1 MEEEENI
8 EGMHRGE
15 FCLFFPCF
23 WAMEREKKRKVGR
36 RGSFLEDRTKTPRI
50 GSDYKMLNGI
60 VVDLVTHLN
69 FIRAGNWLRSKRSWK
84 NRLGQRKVAI
94 TPCLLLWS
102 FIPFCRPCPVI
113 IAWIFVLFSSL
124 SLSLFV
130 NFVGFVQSFL
140 KFHSTRR
147 IFKSFLSFSLLNSCQ
162 LSISPIIHIYLFQ
175 FLKILFLQNTKRYI
189 YLYIYINDSSKI

>member
-1 MEEEENI
+1 MPAI
-8 EGMHRGE
+8 GYGAKGRG
-15 FCLFFPCF
+15 
-23 WAMEREKKRKVGR
+23 
-36 RGSFLEDRTKTPRI
+36 RI
-50 GSDYKMLNGI
+50 GWVSGKWQSRPAFSSDPLYSVLPPLSC
-60 VVDLVTHLN
+60 DH
-69 FIRAGNWLRSKRSWK
+69 
-84 NRLGQRKVAI
+84 
-94 TPCLLLWS
+94 CLD
-102 FIPFCRPCPVI
+102 FRPF
-113 IAWIFVLFSSL
+113 FFSL
-124 SLSLFV
+124 SLSPSLFV

>member
-102 FIPFCRPCPVI
+102 SLFRSATPVL
-113 IAWIFVLFSSL
+113 WSLPGFSSFFL
-124 SLSLFV
+124 LSLF
-130 NFVGFVQSFL
+130 L
-140 KFHSTRR
+140 
-147 IFKSFLSFSLLNSCQ
+147 FSLISSASFNRFWNFIQ
-162 LSISPIIHIYLFQ
+162 LVA
-175 FLKILFLQNTKRYI
+175 
-189 YLYIYINDSSKI
+189 SSKAF

>member
-1 MEEEENI
+1 MATTAILLLTLFSFFFFRRSWGGRRDGWKREEEENI
-8 EGMHRGE
+8 EGTHRGE
-15 FCLFFPCF
+15 FCPLFCLFFPCF

-102 FIPFCRPCPVI
+102 SLFRSAAPVL
-113 IAWIFVLFSSL
+113 WSLPGFSSFFL
-124 SLSLFV
+124 LSLF
-130 NFVGFVQSFL
+130 L
-140 KFHSTRR
+140 
-147 IFKSFLSFSLLNSCQ
+147 FSLISSASFNRFWNFIQ
-162 LSISPIIHIYLFQ
+162 LVA
-175 FLKILFLQNTKRYI
+175 
-189 YLYIYINDSSKI
+189 SSKAF